1 MRVGISFSPD
11 ALQKHFEWRHS
22 QLQTQCAV
30 AIVRIEPVMAG
41 LQAHASGH
49 QDRLVTGAADL
60 EEDPVLA
67 FHLNFFV
74 IEPTRQVH
82 RAEDLQHLFA
92 AETRLWALV
101 LLLLPATR
109 PNRFDWRGR
118 DWLDWRRSCGFRLW
132 LCNGVRSER
141 PFGQFALGF
150 LYES

>member
-1 MRVGISFSPD
+1 M
-11 ALQKHFEWRHS
+11 
-22 QLQTQCAV
+22 
-30 AIVRIEPVMAG
+30 
-41 LQAHASGH
+41 
-49 QDRLVTGAADL
+49 TGAADL

-118 DWLDWRRSCGFRLW
+118 
-132 LCNGVRSER
+132 
-141 PFGQFALGF
+141 
-150 LYES
+150 